1 MVVATAE
8 VDIPE
13 SWSGVVHDAPFA
25 RHAKPRS
32 WLEWAQ
38 LLYSERH
45 LHPRGD
51 GRVAPATALAAFT
64 LCDVAVSR
72 AYTLEMTATA
82 GGEKR
87 VTRGRFAEKTIAER
101 WPRGGFVRGVV
112 EAAED
117 PQGEAYTVAYSDGPY
132 RTDDASAPPPGYPRD
147 AKTTS
152 KDGVRVARPLAAC
165 PKTGA
170 PRRVVLRGVPAALV
184 REDAAPERAA
194 PRRPAAILALT
205 GLQVAAAL
213 WWRRYGKV
221 GLVFARTRRSGD
233 APGPRFLFYRLV
245 GAWPRC
251 GDLRGEVWRLWTYQ
265 LVHTSWLHLAANCF
279 VQLLFGVPMEAVH
292 GWRLVLLIYSAGVVA
307 GPLVCAVCDAYA
319 VVVGASG
326 GAYAL
331 LGAHV
336 GAIWKDWDRLATGTH
351 IPRGARLAL
360 FSSILLADVS
370 QWYLTRQE
378 DVSYS
383 AHLGGGGTGL
393 LLGVLVLR
401 RRPTRR
407 HFFRR
412 LRRPAFLCA
421 LIFYVFFLVFGISWY
436 AATWPPRPA
445 SHAWY
450 DNAKRSHRPCCFQV
464 LECGED
470 PADFAD
476 LTCSKSK
483 GTYLLED
490 VSARAYGTCG
500 ALRDYR
506 RNITM

>member
-1 MVVATAE
+1 
-8 VDIPE
+8 
-13 SWSGVVHDAPFA
+13 
-25 RHAKPRS
+25 
-32 WLEWAQ
+32 
-38 LLYSERH
+38 
-45 LHPRGD
+45 
-51 GRVAPATALAAFT
+51 
-64 LCDVAVSR
+64 
-72 AYTLEMTATA
+72 
-82 GGEKR
+82 
-87 VTRGRFAEKTIAER
+87 
-101 WPRGGFVRGVV
+101 
-112 EAAED
+112 
-117 PQGEAYTVAYSDGPY
+117 
-132 RTDDASAPPPGYPRD
+132 
-147 AKTTS
+147 
-152 KDGVRVARPLAAC
+152 
-165 PKTGA
+165 
-170 PRRVVLRGVPAALV
+170 
-184 REDAAPERAA
+184 
-194 PRRPAAILALT
+194 
-205 GLQVAAAL
+205 
-213 WWRRYGKV
+213 
-221 GLVFARTRRSGD
+221 
-233 APGPRFLFYRLV
+233 
-245 GAWPRC
+245 
-251 GDLRGEVWRLWTYQ
+251 
-265 LVHTSWLHLAANCF
+265 
-279 VQLLFGVPMEAVH
+279 MEAVH

-476 LTCSKSK
+476 LTCAKSS
-483 GTYLLED
+483 GSYVLED
-490 VSARAYGTCG
+490 FSARAYGTCG

>member
-1 MVVATAE
+1 MVVAAEE

-13 SWSGVVHDAPFA
+13 SWSGVVHDAPFV

-51 GRVAPATALAAFT
+51 GRVAPATTLAAFT

-132 RTDDASAPPPGYPRD
+132 RTDDASAPPPGYARG
-147 AKTTS
+147 ATTAS
-152 KDGVRVARPLAAC
+152 KDGVR
-165 PKTGA
+165 
-170 PRRVVLRGVPAALV
+170 
-184 REDAAPERAA
+184 
-194 PRRPAAILALT
+194 
-205 GLQVAAAL
+205 VAAAL

-265 LVHTSWLHLAANCF
+265 FVHTSWLHLAANCC

-370 QWYLTRQE
+370 QWYLTRQD

-407 HFFRR
+407 HCFRR

-421 LIFYVFFLVFGISWY
+421 LIFYVFFLVFGISWSSS
-436 AATWPPRPA
+436 AARTPR
-445 SHAWY
+445 
-450 DNAKRSHRPCCFQV
+450 
-464 LECGED
+464 
-470 PADFAD
+470 
-476 LTCSKSK
+476 T
-483 GTYLLED
+483 
-490 VSARAYGTCG
+490 
-500 ALRDYR
+500 LR
-506 RNITM
+506 I

>member
-1 MVVATAE
+1 MVVAAEE

-13 SWSGVVHDAPFA
+13 SWSGVVHDAPFV

-51 GRVAPATALAAFT
+51 GRVAPATTLAAFT

-72 AYTLEMTATA
+72 
-82 GGEKR
+82 
-87 VTRGRFAEKTIAER
+87 AEKTIAER

-117 PQGEAYTVAYSDGPY
+117 PQGEAYTVA
-132 RTDDASAPPPGYPRD
+132 
-147 AKTTS
+147 
-152 KDGVRVARPLAAC
+152 
-165 PKTGA
+165 
-170 PRRVVLRGVPAALV
+170 
-184 REDAAPERAA
+184 A

-205 GLQVAAAL
+205 GVQVAAAL

-265 LVHTSWLHLAANCF
+265 FVHTSWLHLAANCF

-476 LTCSKSK
+476 LTCAKSS
-483 GTYLLED
+483 GSYVLED
-490 VSARAYGTCG
+490 FSARAYGTCG

-506 RNITM
+506 RNNYVATKRARAFSASLSPTSRPP